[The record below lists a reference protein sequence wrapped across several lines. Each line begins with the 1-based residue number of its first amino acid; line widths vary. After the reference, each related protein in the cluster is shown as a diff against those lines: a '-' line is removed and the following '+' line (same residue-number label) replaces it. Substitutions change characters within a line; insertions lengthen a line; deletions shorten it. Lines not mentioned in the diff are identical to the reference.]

1 MSQLNVVDILDQY
14 EKMLKTSDKDLKCD
28 IGVVFRELYNKFHGN
43 TSSNARFNDKDR
55 EEANLQYRIIEK
67 RYNVVESC

>member
-1 MSQLNVVDILDQY
+1 MPQLSVVDILDGY
-14 EKMLKTSDKDLKCD
+14 ENMLKTPDKDLKYD

-43 TSSNARFNDKDR
+43 TSSNAKFNDKDR